1 MSSTETPPAGG
12 LPGTFPVAPDARYF
26 EDYRVGDA
34 YLFGPVDVTQEEII
48 EFARRYDPQSF
59 HVDAAAAS
67 QSMFGGLIA
76 SGWHTAALMM
86 RVLVDNFVSSVAGL
100 GSPGVDQ
107 LRWLAPV
114 RPGDR
119 LRMRVEVIDARRSR
133 SKPDRG
139 IVRSRVEVLNQA
151 DVVVMSVEAV
161 SLMHCRKPGPA

>member
-1 MSSTETPPAGG
+1 VSSTEAPPAAV
-12 LPGTFPVAPDARYF
+12 PRSVFPVAPDARYF
-26 EDYRVGDA
+26 EDYHVGDV
-34 YLFGPVDVTQEEII
+34 YLFGPVDVTQEEVI

-59 HVDAAAAS
+59 HVDPAAAR

-86 RVLVDNFVSSVAGL
+86 RVLVDNFVSTVAGL

-119 LRMRVEVIDARRSR
+119 LRMRVAVTEARRSQ
-133 SKPDRG
+133 SKRDRG

-161 SLMHCRKPGPA
+161 SLMRCRKPGPV